1 MSEAL
6 WLREEVLVN
15 GDVVDDVV
23 FLASSEVC
31 DGQLA
36 EEEDVAVV
44 TSSVTSCS
52 LHPAK
57 CVTGSWSRNLRDHIS
72 DCMLL
77 EIASCFFHPHREWR
91 VPRRGHTCNS
101 SVNCSDKITSHV
113 FREQCPFFL
122 RDVIASEPVVSFCL
136 HH

>member
-1 MSEAL
+1 MSDAL
-6 WLREEVLVN
+6 WFREEVLVT

-23 FLASSEVC
+23 FFASSEVC

-57 CVTGSWSRNLRDHIS
+57 CVTGSWSRNLRDYIG
-72 DCMLL
+72 DC
-77 EIASCFFHPHREWR
+77 C
-91 VPRRGHTCNS
+91 
-101 SVNCSDKITSHV
+101 
-113 FREQCPFFL
+113 
-122 RDVIASEPVVSFCL
+122 
-136 HH
+136 